1 MDFKRFMVIMEY
13 LDAGYPALMPGGDSA
28 LQSIFS
34 SPIQVPKLELDL
46 PAVTKTG
53 KISLI
58 IKDKNPIL
66 MQMSDGTQM
75 YFTLDQYKRI
85 KGNPEVGR
93 TITVVFQRDPT
104 DRSNLPSRINS
115 CQVS

>member
-13 LDAGYPALMPGGDSA
+13 LDSGYPALMPGGDSV
-28 LQSIFS
+28 LQSIFA

-46 PAVTKTG
+46 PAVTKSG
-53 KISLI
+53 KIALI

-66 MQMSDGTQM
+66 MQMADGTQM
-75 YFTLDQYKRI
+75 YLTLDHFRRI

-93 TITVVFQRDPT
+93 TMTVVFQRDPA
-104 DRSNLPSRINS
+104 DRSQLPSRINS